1 MASFR
6 KYKNKK
12 DNKTYWEYR
21 IRYKDPLSNDYKETS
36 KRGFTTKKE
45 AQLAAYEIEQ
55 KLENKTSLN
64 STNLTY
70 QEVYDQWWSI
80 HSRTVKQSTRYTK
93 LSKFNVRILP
103 FFGRM
108 KIKEITPSI
117 CQEFIDRM
125 DQEVDSVI
133 DFKIQAN
140 LVFKYA
146 KSKKIISDNPMDSV
160 IIPKKEKE
168 FLVENEEENRNFLY
182 KEEVKQFLS
191 IAKSTMNKS
200 DFIMFYLLIFFGMRK
215 GELCALKW
223 EDISFKDHSIKINKT
238 LYFEQ
243 GKEIIQKTKN
253 YSTRELY
260 IDNQQMKVLK
270 KWKIQQEEEFLKLGM
285 NVKPPYVVC
294 RDDLRP
300 LRLAYPNDVLK
311 SFYRQNKAIQEVTV
325 HGLRHTFASLAFEAG
340 ATVKEVQAMLGHK
353 DIQTTTNV
361 YIHVTRSVKEKA
373 ATRINNL
380 LNEL

>member
-146 KSKKIISDNPMDSV
+146 KTKKIISDNPMDSV